1 MPFPKNTTV
10 FLLSSFNP
18 DSDFLDQVPLSGASV
33 LMITTATLG
42 EGRSVD
48 PEDTAPLEERGAVV
62 HLCDLRT
69 KTTEEVA
76 QLVDDSDVVWLC
88 GGNTFVLLD
97 AMNQTNFGDALEKR
111 GERRPLTC
119 VGESAG
125 AIIFGRSIAH
135 VSSLDDPT
143 QAPNLTNFD
152 ALNWIDFDLVP
163 HWEETKYGLG
173 EAIKSWITTVNP
185 KDFFILH
192 ETAHIKARSDD
203 MALRGPEVSL

>member
-1 MPFPKNTTV
+1 MPFPKKTTV

-18 DSDFLDQVPLSGASV
+18 DSDFLDEISLSGASV

-42 EGRSVD
+42 EGRTVD

-69 KTTEEVA
+69 HTEEEFA
-76 QLVDDSDVVWLC
+76 QLVDVSDIVWIC

-97 AMNQTNFGDALEKR
+97 AMNRVNFKAALEKR
-111 GERRPLTC
+111 GEERPLTC

-125 AIIFGRSIAH
+125 AIIFGRGIEH
-135 VSSLDDPT
+135 VGTLDDPT
-143 QAPNLTNFD
+143 QAPNLESFES
-152 ALNWIDFDLVP
+152 LKWIDFDLVP

-173 EAIKSWITTVNP
+173 EALKSWITTVNP
-185 KDFFILH
+185 QDYFILH
-192 ETAHIKARSDD
+192 ETSHLKATDENIT
-203 MALRGPEVSL
+203 LFGPEVSL